1 MAATYLFGLHP
12 EWIAQAAGDEERRIR
27 VILEETM
34 WMWMTVGREG
44 GDGEK

>member
-12 EWIAQAAGDEERRIR
+12 EWIAQAATDKERRVR
-27 VILEETM
+27 VILGETI
-34 WMWMTVGREG
+34 WMTVGREK